1 MLLHRSE
8 AIDALIVGEGFVIL
22 SDQASDLFVAEILK
36 GCQPEVTVQ
45 QEIAGILF
53 AEPRNDKG
61 LYAVLPVAEI
71 RLDRKRRRLVA
82 LVNRF
87 RWEDRDAAAIAGRP
101 FERVR
106 SLLTIEDVLAAR
118 TMGIDPTSRDTV
130 LSILSLDWTP
140 GDDGTGRL
148 VLVLA
153 GDGAM
158 ALDVETLEIRLDDV
172 TRPYIAPSRRAP
184 DHGA

>member
-1 MLLHRSE
+1 MMADARFEDGDVAPLRLIAQDAADVSVISALLQ
-8 AIDALIVGEGFVIL
+8 D
-22 SDQASDLFVAEILK
+22 
-36 GCQPEVTVQ
+36 
-45 QEIAGILF
+45 
-53 AEPRNDKG
+53 
-61 LYAVLPVAEI
+61 AVLPVAEI